1 MSQLCGREPS
11 RGVSLNLWT
20 LRQRQRQSFQ
30 VVFSSNSIPVPEI
43 SIRETSFLTRLLGL
57 PGPGTPAKPSP
68 DAILLQRFWKPAD
81 EAGGRTE
88 ARHPPRPLSL
98 RVWLQPPGQD
108 RAGGAE
114 PGRQRGRG
122 RPPRF
127 EHRSSR
133 STPAPAGAAGTGRVV
148 TTRKRRA
155 VRSSPGLPLTSLRR
169 PTSAVAGPLLLP
181 PLLLTSTSLCRKV
194 DPAPRPT
201 HTQRRKRSSEVWD
214 QASGEGKEE
223 GGGEGWE
230 ERDVT
235 TSRGRKAAWGRRLGE
250 PLPFQRLQVPGCR
263 GPWAGRGGR
272 GLARARGPSKRP
284 WWASLFGVQLASSL
298 RLSVLLKVIFD
309 SFKCGGRSGEEMS
322 QGRWSGQKCKW
333 RPHTLCLNAL
343 KVVVVF

>member
-1 MSQLCGREPS
+1 MYRSTSEPS
-11 RGVSLNLWT
+11 GKGNGSHSKWSFLQIVFQC
-20 LRQRQRQSFQ
+20 LRSASAKLPSKPAYSDSPGQGLRPNPAPKPS
-30 VVFSSNSIPVPEI
+30 FSS
-43 SIRETSFLTRLLGL
+43 T
-57 PGPGTPAKPSP
+57 
-68 DAILLQRFWKPAD
+68 FWKPAD

-88 ARHPPRPLSL
+88 ARQPPRPLSL

-133 STPAPAGAAGTGRVV
+133 STAAGTGRVV
-148 TTRKRRA
+148 TARKRRA

-223 GGGEGWE
+223 GGGEG
-230 ERDVT
+230 
-235 TSRGRKAAWGRRLGE
+235 
-250 PLPFQRLQVPGCR
+250 
-263 GPWAGRGGR
+263 
-272 GLARARGPSKRP
+272 
-284 WWASLFGVQLASSL
+284 
-298 RLSVLLKVIFD
+298 
-309 SFKCGGRSGEEMS
+309 
-322 QGRWSGQKCKW
+322 
-333 RPHTLCLNAL
+333 
-343 KVVVVF
+343 